1 MRRDAVAFATLLVC
15 GAGVR
20 LFALTRATGDTE
32 ILQIIPL
39 GILRTN
45 AACDGE
51 MF

>member
-1 MRRDAVAFATLLVC
+1 MRLLSQRSLC
-15 GAGVR
+15 GAGVPS
-20 LFALTRATGDTE
+20 FGLTRATSDTE
-32 ILQIIPL
+32 ILQIVQL